1 VSVPFT
7 PGDRLVLYTDGF
19 IEARDRRGRF
29 HDLAARVRA
38 HAGRPLEDMVAVL
51 RRDLLRHVHDD
62 LDDDAALVAIER
74 LPGGGVG
81 GTRRAVAHTP
91 SRTDRT
97 PGRPAAGTARRT
109 VVNRPL

>member
-74 LPGGGVG
+74 LPGGASEGLDG
-81 GTRRAVAHTP
+81 P
-91 SRTDRT
+91 SRTHRRAQTEHLAD
-97 PGRPAAGTARRT
+97 PPPERPDA
-109 VVNRPL
+109 PS